1 MRSLWR
7 ALVTTAALT
16 LCGIGVQA
24 QDYPT
29 KPIKILVPYA
39 PGGTTDITARL
50 IGEEVRKAL
59 GQPVVVENKPGAF
72 GILAI
77 EEMAKSKPDGYT
89 LMLGNVTT
97 NGVGPVLHAKKMKI
111 DYLKDVVTITR
122 IGDVPSLV
130 VGTTKNWPPK
140 DFKEAMEWAKAN
152 PGKLRYGSTGPGN
165 YAQID
170 AELIARK
177 VGTEFVHVVAKNGAA
192 EVLNDL
198 ISGDTQFALLNVAT
212 GATHVR
218 AGNLKALAVAWP
230 TRLAV
235 VPDVPTMAEVGMPG
249 IGTIAWQAIFAPS
262 ATPKDIVAK
271 LHKTIVDSLTAPPLK
286 EAYAKQGIELTYHKT
301 PEEAQA
307 WMADELKGW
316 KKNLDELKLDLD
328 K

>member
-1 MRSLWR
+1 MRSTWR
-7 ALVTTAALT
+7 ALASAVALATCSITAH
-16 LCGIGVQA
+16 A
-24 QDYPT
+24 QDYPN
-29 KPIKILVPYA
+29 KPIKILVPYQ

-50 IGEEVRKAL
+50 IGEELRKVL
-59 GQPVVVENKPGAF
+59 GQPVVIENKPGAF

-97 NGVGPVLHAKKMKI
+97 NGVTPVLHAKKMKI

-140 DFKEAMEWAKAN
+140 DFKEAVEWAKAN

-177 VGTEFVHVVAKNGAA
+177 IGVEFVHVVAKNGAA

-212 GATHVR
+212 GATHVK

-230 TRLAV
+230 TRLPV
-235 VPDVPTMAEVGMPG
+235 LPDVPTMTELGMPG
-249 IGTIAWQAIFAPS
+249 IGTIAWQAIFAPGG
-262 ATPKDIVAK
+262 TPKDIVAK
-271 LHKTIVDSLTAPPLK
+271 LHKTIVDSLNAPALQ
-286 EAYAKQGIELTYHKT
+286 EAYAKQNIQTTFHKS

>member
-7 ALVTTAALT
+7 TLAGAVALAACSFTAH
-16 LCGIGVQA
+16 A

-29 KPIKILVPYA
+29 KPIKIIVPYQ

-50 IGEEVRKAL
+50 VGEEIRKAL
-59 GQPVVVENKPGAF
+59 GQPVVVENKPGAY

-97 NGVGPVLHAKKMKI
+97 NGVTPVLHAKKMKI

-130 VGTTKNWPPK
+130 VGTTKNWPPTN
-140 DFKEAMEWAKAN
+140 FKEAMDWAKAN

-170 AELIARK
+170 TELISRK
-177 VGTEFVHVVAKNGAA
+177 IGAEFVHVVAKNGAA

-212 GATHVR
+212 GATHVK

-230 TRLAV
+230 TRLPV
-235 VPDVPTMAEVGMPG
+235 LPDVPTMTELGMPG
-249 IGTIAWQAIFAPS
+249 IGTIAWQAIFAPGG
-262 ATPKDIVAK
+262 TPKDIVAK
-271 LHKTIVDSLTAPPLK
+271 LHKTIVASLNSPALQD
-286 EAYAKQGIELTYHKT
+286 AYAKQNIQTTFHKS

-307 WMADELKGW
+307 WMAEEIKGW

>member
-1 MRSLWR
+1 MLGT
-7 ALVTTAALT
+7 VAA
-16 LCGIGVQA
+16 QA
-24 QDYPT
+24 QDYPN
-29 KPIKILVPYA
+29 KPIKILVPYQ

-50 IGEEVRKAL
+50 IGEEMRKAL

-97 NGVGPVLHAKKMKI
+97 NGVTPVLHVKKMKI

-130 VGTTKNWPPK
+130 VGTQKNWAPK
-140 DFKEAMEWAKAN
+140 TFQEAMDWAKAN

-170 AELIARK
+170 SELIARK
-177 VGTEFVHVVAKNGAA
+177 IGAEFVHVVAKNGAA

-212 GATHVR
+212 GATHVK

-230 TRLAV
+230 TRLPV
-235 VPDVPTMAEVGMPG
+235 LPDVPTLTELGMPG
-249 IGTIAWQAIFAPS
+249 IGTIAWQAVFAP
-262 ATPKDIVAK
+262 AGTPKEIVAK
-271 LHKTIVDSLTAPPLK
+271 LHKTIVDSLNAPPLQ
-286 EAYAKQGIELTYHKT
+286 EAYAKQNIQTTFHKS
-301 PEEAQA
+301 PDEAQA
-307 WMADELKGW
+307 WMADEIKSW
-316 KKNLDELKLDLD
+316 KTNLDILKLDLD